1 MFATPP
7 MYIARPSCLAGLF
20 LVCGLLGCPKKDPIQ
35 QKPEVDP
42 ATLFLE
48 PVPEMVA
55 TLSIRS
61 PERTWSGPTRIDA
74 DLKSK
79 PLQIELE
86 DFDLAELV
94 AICIEKTEPVTFCQ
108 ALDAMK
114 DSGTVERTDTS
125 LEVDLDGWDTT
136 TRPGTRA
143 RWPPSDHRPPTTGLH
158 GHHTVLDAPSTRSL
172 SPRPSSG

>member
-1 MFATPP
+1 MIATQSNMHRLVP
-7 MYIARPSCLAGLF
+7 RVSAGLF

-108 ALDAMK
+108 ALDDLHRFCAFHQLP
-114 DSGTVERTDTS
+114 
-125 LEVDLDGWDTT
+125 LEVAMRLRGYYHQRRQQMEVETFKEVVTRLSDDLRAEASRGVMV
-136 TRPGTRA
+136 TRCT
-143 RWPPSDHRPPTTGLH
+143 S
-158 GHHTVLDAPSTRSL
+158 
-172 SPRPSSG
+172 